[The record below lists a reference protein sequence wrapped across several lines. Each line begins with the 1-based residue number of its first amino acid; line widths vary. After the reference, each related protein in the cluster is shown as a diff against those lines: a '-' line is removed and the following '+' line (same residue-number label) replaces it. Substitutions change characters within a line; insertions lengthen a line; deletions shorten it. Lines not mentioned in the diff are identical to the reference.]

1 MLKKKLKT
9 ICIAHSKDVDGVSS
23 ATLTKMA
30 TGAESYLVNYDRLI
44 DVLKNIDG
52 KSEVIVCDLGMNNRT
67 INEFINQA
75 ERICKEGKF
84 TYIDHHPFI

>member
-1 MLKKKLKT
+1 
-9 ICIAHSKDVDGVSS
+9 
-23 ATLTKMA
+23 MA

-75 ERICKEGKF
+75 
-84 TYIDHHPFI
+84 